1 MTQTEGVAGS
11 LNTVGAAAY
20 LGLGVST
27 LEKARVHGG
36 GPVFNK
42 LGSRVTYDMSDLD
55 AWKAERKRRNTAGTS
70 PRKGQRRKNDSAAHD
85 HVSP

>member
-1 MTQTEGVAGS
+1 MMSHKETLMAS

-27 LEKARVHGG
+27 LEKSRVHGG

-42 LGSRVTYDMSDLD
+42 LGSRVTYDVADLD

-70 PRKGQRRKNDSAAHD
+70 PLKCQQ
-85 HVSP
+85 VIE